1 MGARMEN
8 NNCTNFLVQEMN
20 AGEEMQKAYLKLLNT
35 AKELGADINNA
46 MPDSC
51 DITFPDKKSAEAFR
65 SLIS

>member
-1 MGARMEN
+1 
-8 NNCTNFLVQEMN
+8 MN

-35 AKELGADINNA
+35 AKELGADLNNV

-51 DITFPDKKSAEAFR
+51 DITFPDKKSAETFP

>member
-8 NNCTNFLVQEMN
+8 NNCTNFFVQEMN
-20 AGEEMQKAYLKLLNT
+20 AGEEIQKAYLKLLNT
-35 AKELGADINNA
+35 AKELGADLNNA

-51 DITFPDKKSAEAFR
+51 DITFPDKKSAEAFK